1 VTFGGGPTDD
11 YNGVYYYMYNYNQA
25 GRVTNQFM
33 GVGVYSTEFPY
44 QYTNDT
50 WLSFCAAYQWDSEG
64 RMTSLQYPTVLS
76 PGNGHMPLNMPIA
89 ASQYDVNGRL
99 SGMTMDDRDGNGP
112 RPFASATYTAAGQLY
127 QLSYGG
133 MTETR
138 TYNSLMQLISQ
149 SVPGYLNMTYSYS
162 TTGQNNGRITGS
174 VDGITGESTTYTYDA
189 LNRLTAASN
198 SMWSQTYGYD
208 GFGNLTSKAG
218 QGGSPNAA
226 PSMSATYNANNQQVG
241 VSYDANGN
249 QGDSGS
255 GIYSGNTYSMEN
267 QLIWQVEGGDPYP
280 ANVYAYDPW
289 GKRVL
294 SGSDPDPLYAPQPN
308 YTYTF
313 YGITGQAL
321 ASANCSGYPN
331 PSSCWVTG
339 QNVYYGRKLIVSGGV
354 SVVTDR
360 LGSVRANTQGAS
372 FAYYP
377 YGEERTS
384 TVNGLDK
391 FATYFRDAVGQDY
404 ADQRYYNAS
413 VGRFWSPD
421 PTMDNVDYTNS
432 ASWNAYAYVN
442 GDPINFNDPNGLSVV
457 TLPPVVPGG
466 NCSTAFIN
474 YAGSIGMTIQQ
485 LFGSTWAFSAL

>member
-1 VTFGGGPTDD
+1 
-11 YNGVYYYMYNYNQA
+11 
-25 GRVTNQFM
+25 
-33 GVGVYSTEFPY
+33 
-44 QYTNDT
+44 
-50 WLSFCAAYQWDSEG
+50 
-64 RMTSLQYPTVLS
+64 
-76 PGNGHMPLNMPIA
+76 
-89 ASQYDVNGRL
+89 
-99 SGMTMDDRDGNGP
+99 
-112 RPFASATYTAAGQLY
+112 
-127 QLSYGG
+127 
-133 MTETR
+133 
-138 TYNSLMQLISQ
+138 
-149 SVPGYLNMTYSYS
+149 
-162 TTGQNNGRITGS
+162 
-174 VDGITGESTTYTYDA
+174 
-189 LNRLTAASN
+189 
-198 SMWSQTYGYD
+198 
-208 GFGNLTSKAG
+208 
-218 QGGSPNAA
+218 
-226 PSMSATYNANNQQVG
+226 VG

-360 LGSVRANTQGAS
+360 LGSVRSNTQGAS

-457 TLPPVVPGG
+457 TLPPVVPGV
-466 NCSTAFIN
+466 NCSTVFID

-485 LFGSTWAFSAL
+485 LFDSDMGILGVMSYFEQEGGGDMIDQEVWAALDWTFLNQWSLSAADKAWFYGPKNIPASFAATVTTGSSRSQVFTSSGQLTPGFTTDLLNILTGPPDSSQCEGLVEAFMVAQGAINAYHDQYVPGELFIIDPVPGALQFGSDGARPRHGRYVVQTQIDTIVDSPNTWNFYSDVYMPPPPVRRPPRRRPRGEPQ